1 MRQCLGGARGWGMSD
16 LLCGEQGHFLM
27 TGKEVA
33 RRLSRG
39 KRDAMKRSVAK
50 LRGDYGFDELRWPLL
65 LGLVGVLWLIFGL
78 VSFSLFALPV
88 PGVICF
94 VCSALFLFS
103 AASYVYTTRRG
114 KFQVWAD
121 ILLQLGLRGD
131 EQLLDL
137 GCGRGAVLLMAAR
150 MLPRGRATGI
160 DVWKAVEQSGNAL
173 SATQRNAELEGL
185 AGRVALETAD
195 MRQLPFSAGSF
206 DLVVSSMA
214 IHNIRDPEERRQ
226 AIEEAVRVL
235 KPGGRLAIV
244 DFRETGR
251 YVEWLRKL
259 GMGQVSHHALG
270 WRFWYI
276 GPWTAPR
283 LVMAQ
288 KPA

>member
-1 MRQCLGGARGWGMSD
+1 MSD
-16 LLCGEQGHFLM
+16 LLCGEQGHFLL

-33 RRLSRG
+33 KRLSRG
-39 KRDAMKRSVAK
+39 KRNAMKGTVEK
-50 LRGDYGFDELRWPLL
+50 LRGDYGFDEPRWPLL
-65 LGLVGVLWLIFGL
+65 LGLVGFLWLMLGL
-78 VSFSLFALPV
+78 LSVSLLALPV
-88 PGVICF
+88 LGVICF

-114 KFQVWAD
+114 KFQMWAE
-121 ILLQLGLRGD
+121 ILPQLGLRGD

-150 MLPRGRATGI
+150 LLPRGKATGI
-160 DVWKAVEQSGNAL
+160 DVWKVAEQSGNAL
-173 SATQRNAELEGL
+173 STTQRNAELEGV
-185 AGRVALETAD
+185 ADRVALETAD

-214 IHNIRDPEERRQ
+214 IHNISDQEGRRQ
-226 AIEEAVRVL
+226 AIEEAVRML
-235 KPGGRLAIV
+235 KPGGWIAIV

-251 YVEWLRKL
+251 YVEWLREL
-259 GMGQVSHHALG
+259 GMGKVSHHALG

>member
-1 MRQCLGGARGWGMSD
+1 MSD
-16 LLCGEQGHFLM
+16 LLCREQGRFLV

-33 RRLSRG
+33 KRLLRGRRQ
-39 KRDAMKRSVAK
+39 AMKRSVGE

-65 LGLVGVLWLIFGL
+65 LGLLGLLWLMLGL
-78 VSFSLFALPV
+78 VSFSVFALPIL
-88 PGVICF
+88 GVICF
-94 VCSALFLFS
+94 VCSAFFLFS
-103 AASYVYTTRRG
+103 AASYVYTTRWG

-150 MLPRGRATGI
+150 LLPRGKATGI
-160 DVWKAVEQSGNAL
+160 DVWKVAEQSGNAL
-173 SATQRNAELEGL
+173 SATQRNAELEGV
-185 AGRVALETAD
+185 ADRVALETAD
-195 MRQLPFSAGSF
+195 MRQPPFSAGSF

-214 IHNIRDPEERRQ
+214 IHNIIDLQGRRQ

-235 KPGGRLAIV
+235 KPGGRLTIV
-244 DFRETGR
+244 DFRETGH
-251 YVEWLRKL
+251 YGEWLREL
-259 GMGQVSHHALG
+259 GMGEVTHHALG
-270 WRFWYI
+270 WRFWYV

-283 LVMAQ
+283 LVMVR

>member
-1 MRQCLGGARGWGMSD
+1 MRQISGGARGRDMSD

-33 RRLSRG
+33 KRFSRR
-39 KRDAMKRSVAK
+39 KRDAMNRSVGK

-78 VSFSLFALPV
+78 VSFSVFALPV
-88 PGVICF
+88 LGVICF
-94 VCSALFLFS
+94 VCSTLFLFS

-150 MLPRGRATGI
+150 LLPRGKATGI
-160 DVWKAVEQSGNAL
+160 DVWKAAEQSGNAL
-173 SATQRNAELEGL
+173 SATKRNAELEGV
-185 AGRVALETAD
+185 ADRVALETAD

-214 IHNIRDPEERRQ
+214 IHNITDPQGRRQ

-251 YVEWLRKL
+251 YEEWLREL
-259 GMGQVSHHALG
+259 GMGEVSHHALG
-270 WRFWYI
+270 WRFW
-276 GPWTAPR
+276 
-283 LVMAQ
+283 
-288 KPA
+288 

>member
-1 MRQCLGGARGWGMSD
+1 MSY
-16 LLCGEQGHFLM
+16 LLCVEKGHFF
-27 TGKEVA
+27 TAGKEVA
-33 RRLSRG
+33 KRLSRG
-39 KRDAMKRSVAK
+39 RRQAMNRSVGK

-65 LGLVGVLWLIFGL
+65 LGLVGLLWLMLGL
-78 VSFSLFALPV
+78 VSFLLFALPAL
-88 PGVICF
+88 GVICF

-137 GCGRGAVLLMAAR
+137 ACGRGAVLLMAAR
-150 MLPRGRATGI
+150 LPPRGKATGI
-160 DVWKAVEQSGNAL
+160 DVWKAAEQSGNAL
-173 SATQRNAELEGL
+173 SATQRNAALEGV
-185 AGRVALETAD
+185 AGRVALKTAD

-214 IHNIRDPEERRQ
+214 IHNIGEPQGRQQ

-251 YVEWLRKL
+251 YGEWLREL
-259 GMGQVSHHALG
+259 GMHEVSHHALG
-270 WRFWYI
+270 WRFWYV

-288 KPA
+288 KPV